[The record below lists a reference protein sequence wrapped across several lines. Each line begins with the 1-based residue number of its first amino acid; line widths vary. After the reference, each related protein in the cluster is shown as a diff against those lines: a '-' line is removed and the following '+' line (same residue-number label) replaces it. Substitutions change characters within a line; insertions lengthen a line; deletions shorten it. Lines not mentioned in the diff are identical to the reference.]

1 MQLPST
7 QSLQQL
13 AEEFAS
19 YVRKN
24 EFNYAAQKLKPLL
37 NTKCSFSKL
46 DLLGTLIGHEAKEN
60 PAKFLRA
67 FDCVIDYQA
76 MGGFVVVGEALVSF
90 LETDFEVAMR
100 KSREYIIKGATWYVC
115 DIIGERSL
123 GKATVKYFD
132 RTLPFLKSF
141 LEDENKW
148 VKRSA
153 GISIHFFAKRNREDP
168 EKAKA
173 LLELLAPHIEEK
185 QVAVVKGIGWGL
197 KTIGKNYPGVLV
209 PFLIEQLRAKKKL
222 SKLMMRKALTYLPAD
237 KKAEVLHYA

>member
-46 DLLGTLIGHEAKEN
+46 DLLGTFIGHEAKEN